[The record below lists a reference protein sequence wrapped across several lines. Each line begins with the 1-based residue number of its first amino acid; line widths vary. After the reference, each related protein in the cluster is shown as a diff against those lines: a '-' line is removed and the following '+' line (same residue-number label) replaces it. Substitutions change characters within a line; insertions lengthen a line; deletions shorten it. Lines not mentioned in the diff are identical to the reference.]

1 MEDSW
6 DEARNRWSAWSE
18 EGKGSK
24 KTAVWEGEKRQKPFN
39 FCSLISSILLRPPS
53 QMLTLHYYGVQ
64 AEQKKL
70 ELLERIGRHF
80 FSKNKELMPWKVELK
95 RPLIVCL
102 RLISKHYRYY
112 FLTLFSG
119 PNCSP
124 HHQLQKRFTEKGC
137 QSLPI
142 YQTSTILPPL
152 RNREWRFA
160 KKEGQA
166 RTCHPL

>member
-1 MEDSW
+1 
-6 DEARNRWSAWSE
+6 
-18 EGKGSK
+18 
-24 KTAVWEGEKRQKPFN
+24 
-39 FCSLISSILLRPPS
+39 
-53 QMLTLHYYGVQ
+53 MLTLHYYGVQ

-142 YQTSTILPPL
+142 YQTSTILYHFELFGVSRVTGPL
-152 RNREWRFA
+152 DGAEIG
-160 KKEGQA
+160 ESHGS
-166 RTCHPL
+166 H